1 MYGSNIRCSQ
11 IKQSEHT
18 TIYGINV
25 GNIDNT
31 TTSMAAGK
39 HSTGS
44 KVPTP

>member
-1 MYGSNIRCSQ
+1 MSGSNIRCSQ

-25 GNIDNT
+25 GNLDNT
-31 TTSMAAGK
+31 RLVAGT

-44 KVPTP
+44 KVPTL